1 MIIPVGDQ
9 HETQYLMQVDK
20 SIDGK
25 VTTTRLLAVR
35 YVPLVNPKN
44 LK

>member
-9 HETQYLMQVDK
+9 YETQYLMQVDK

-25 VTTTRLLAVR
+25 INITRLFGVR
-35 YVPLVNPKN
+35 YVPLVNPQN
-44 LK
+44 IN